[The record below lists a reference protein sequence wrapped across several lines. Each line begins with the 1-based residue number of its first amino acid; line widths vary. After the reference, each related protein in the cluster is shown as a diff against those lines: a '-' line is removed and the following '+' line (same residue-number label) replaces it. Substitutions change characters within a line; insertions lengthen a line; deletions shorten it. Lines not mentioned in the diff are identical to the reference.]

1 VIGIDGSRWSV
12 VLHKKDVLREFRRP
26 SQDYLDFIVAGAE
39 FHGLPQTYVDS
50 LQRTQT
56 RAARYPV
63 PRRALEQFRILATS
77 SCAC

>member
-1 VIGIDGSRWSV
+1 
-12 VLHKKDVLREFRRP
+12 
-26 SQDYLDFIVAGAE
+26 VAGAE
-39 FHGLPQTYVDS
+39 FHGLPLAYVDS
-50 LQRTQT
+50 LRWTET